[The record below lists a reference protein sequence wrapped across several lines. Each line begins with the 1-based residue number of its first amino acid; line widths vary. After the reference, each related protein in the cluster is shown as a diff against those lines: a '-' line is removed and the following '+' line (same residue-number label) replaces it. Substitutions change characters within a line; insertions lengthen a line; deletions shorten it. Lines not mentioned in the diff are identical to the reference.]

1 LATGHWRCCNYQ
13 LPITNHLAKEKMM
26 FIRKSLLIAA
36 VLLGSL
42 FLAACGGDNG
52 AGQPPA
58 AAAGDPV
65 QGERLYQQSCAA
77 CHAMDGTG
85 VPGLGK
91 DLTTSAF
98 TQSLSDQEL
107 VAFTKEGRPSG
118 HPDNTTGIDMP
129 PKGGNPALTD
139 AQILDIVAYMRTIE
153 R

>member
-1 LATGHWRCCNYQ
+1 MIQRKVLFFAT
-13 LPITNHLAKEKMM
+13 A
-26 FIRKSLLIAA
+26 LL
-36 VLLGSL
+36 LTLS
-42 FLAACGGDNG
+42 LAACGGETEPPG
-52 AGQPPA
+52 GGGPQPGV
-58 AAAGDPV
+58 AAGDPV
-65 QGERLYQQSCAA
+65 QGEQLFQQSCSA

-98 TQSLSDQEL
+98 TQSLSDEEL
-107 VAFTKEGRPSG
+107 LAFTKEGRPVG

-139 AQILDIVAYMRTIE
+139 AQLLDIIAYMRTIE